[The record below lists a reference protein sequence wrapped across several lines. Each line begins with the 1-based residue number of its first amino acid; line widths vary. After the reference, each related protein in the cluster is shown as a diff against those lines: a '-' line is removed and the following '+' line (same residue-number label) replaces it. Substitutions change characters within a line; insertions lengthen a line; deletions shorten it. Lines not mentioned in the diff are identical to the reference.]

1 MFYIYFIFSKDSKST
16 FDNSV
21 RYKTEDEVENWKK
34 WIKDSKSKFDNSV
47 RYKTEDE
54 PENGKKLNKV
64 ENFFQENRI
73 SSGKRRHFN

>member
-1 MFYIYFIFSKDSKST
+1 MKIEK
-16 FDNSV
+16 N
-21 RYKTEDEVENWKK
+21 

-73 SSGKRRHFN
+73 SSGKRNISIKGFKPIK

>member
-1 MFYIYFIFSKDSKST
+1 MKIEK
-16 FDNSV
+16 N
-21 RYKTEDEVENWKK
+21 